1 MLISDSEIPSMKP
14 ATSLDIQE
22 ILPIKKKKIGNVKR
36 STYRRNAGEWITEVT
51 SVL

>member
-22 ILPIKKKKIGNVKR
+22 ILPIKKKKNWKCKKKYIQKEC
-36 STYRRNAGEWITEVT
+36 RRVDY
-51 SVL
+51 